1 MLTSREIRMILDA
14 LRTQRIVLVVAN
26 GKVSTEIMKE
36 SGYSD
41 DAEVSSLQ
49 HKLSIM
55 LEVAGRAGR

>member
-26 GKVSTEIMKE
+26 GQVSTEIMRG

-49 HKLSIM
+49 TKLSIM